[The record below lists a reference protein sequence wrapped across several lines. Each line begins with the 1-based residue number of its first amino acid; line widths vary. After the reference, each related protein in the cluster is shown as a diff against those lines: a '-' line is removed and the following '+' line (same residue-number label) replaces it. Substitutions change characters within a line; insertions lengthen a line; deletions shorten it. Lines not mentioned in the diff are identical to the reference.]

1 MYDYHTHSTYS
12 DGDYLRSMF
21 AAAEAAGLDGVGV
34 ADHCMVLSS
43 EWARRTRREMGFNFD
58 ATYDRRR
65 EAIDSLRGEFDL
77 EIFDAAEVDYEPGH
91 ETEIRSFLADAEFD
105 YAIGSVHALDGAN
118 VHAVDHF
125 AALPESRR
133 GDLVETYFEKLVSL
147 VESELFEVAAHPD
160 LIERNPALR
169 GHATGEQYER
179 VADAF
184 ADSRTVPEVN
194 AGRVRRDYG
203 EFHPTSEFFE
213 VLAARGVDFA
223 LGSDAH
229 DAESIGPLADELRAF
244 ADERGLEP
252 ARPER

>member
-43 EWARRTRREMGFNFD
+43 EWAHRTRREMGFNFD
-58 ATYDRRR
+58 ATYERRR
-65 EAIDSLRGEFDL
+65 EAIDSLRDQFDL

-91 ETEIRSFLADAEFD
+91 EEEIRSFLADADFD

-133 GDLVETYFEKLVSL
+133 RELVARYFEKLVSL
-147 VESELFEVAAHPD
+147 VESELFEIAAHPD
-160 LIERNPALR
+160 LVERNPALR
-169 GHATGEQYER
+169 GYATREQYER

-203 EFHPTSEFFE
+203 RFHPTPEFFE
-213 VLAARGVDFA
+213 VLGTRGVSFA

-229 DAESIGPLADELRAF
+229 DAESVGPLADELRAF
-244 ADERGLEP
+244 ADENDLDP
-252 ARPER
+252 ARPDR